1 MRVFII
7 FALLVEEEKI
17 VQIEEGEGKWGAV

>member
-7 FALLVEEEKI
+7 FALYLYLCIYFKC
-17 VQIEEGEGKWGAV
+17 QIYFI